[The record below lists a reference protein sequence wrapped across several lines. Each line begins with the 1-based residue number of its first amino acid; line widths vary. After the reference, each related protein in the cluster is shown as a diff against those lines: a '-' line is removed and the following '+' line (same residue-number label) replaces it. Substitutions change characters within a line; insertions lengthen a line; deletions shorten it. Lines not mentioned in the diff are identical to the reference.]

1 MSENLNNEE
10 IKAYINGLE
19 IQIANY
25 ISTNS
30 DLLLKVERL
39 KAEGDRLKEA
49 GDEMAFHIGNDEES
63 QRKCADRWFDLREG
77 KQS

>member
-1 MSENLNNEE
+1 VSEPILVPAALAKHWENEARHAWSEN
-10 IKAYINGLE
+10 A
-19 IQIANY
+19 
-25 ISTNS
+25 
-30 DLLLKVERL
+30 RL

>member
-25 ISTNS
+25 ISKNS
-30 DLLLKVERL
+30 DLLLNVKRLL
-39 KAEGDRLKEA
+39 KAGDAMQKRLVSLHDTWDTSE
-49 GDEMAFHIGNDEES
+49 ICEES
-63 QRKCADRWFDLREG
+63 DAWNAAKEG
-77 KQS
+77 KPSV